1 MNDTCIRWN
10 NIAKKRE
17 INVPNIISH
26 QRVFFKNNNLV
37 TIYDIFTVADQN
49 TLDSVLSKPFSV
61 LI

>member
-17 INVPNIISH
+17 INVPNIISD

-37 TIYDIFTVADQN
+37 TIYDIFIVADQN
-49 TLDSVLSKPFSV
+49 TLHSVFSKYH
-61 LI
+61 LT